1 MIHAEPA
8 GPELVPVE
16 KHQLDTLAAIRPLR
30 PLWLPLDEA
39 EGSVLAEDVLADTPL
54 PPFDNSAMDGYAVRA
69 ADLAGATAEAPVRL
83 PVRGEVAAGDTGSYR
98 VEPGSCLRIMTG
110 ALLPSGA
117 DAVVPVE
124 QTDGGTTVAAFS
136 RAVSPGGSLRRQGDD
151 VPAGAR
157 LLESGTPV
165 GSVQLALLAGSG
177 HATALVRPRPR
188 VAVVATGNE
197 LAEPGTPLMP
207 GQIWESNSYLLAA
220 AARQAGAVATRQRL
234 PDDPD
239 AVLDRL
245 EQLLPEA
252 DLLITSGGVS
262 MGGEH
267 DVVKA
272 ALSKLGTVTFRKVA
286 MQPGMPQGFGVLG
299 PERQPLFTLPG
310 NPVSAYV
317 SFLLF
322 VRPALDALRNLPALR
337 QPVLTA
343 ALTDDVRSPEGRRSY
358 LRGVLDDTQETVAPL
373 TGQSSHQLGALAQ
386 ANALIIVPEPVTRI
400 EAGQPVDVMVL
411 P

>member
-1 MIHAEPA
+1 MSHGEPP

-16 KHQLDTLAAIRPLR
+16 KHQLDTLAAIRPLQ

-39 EGSVLAEDVLADTPL
+39 EGGVLAEDVLADTPL
-54 PPFDNSAMDGYAVRA
+54 PPFDNSAMDGYAVHA
-69 ADLAGATAEAPVRL
+69 ADVAGATAEAPVTL
-83 PVRGEVAAGDTGSYR
+83 PVGGEVAAGDTGSYR

-110 ALLPSGA
+110 ALLPAGA

-136 RAVSPGGSLRRQGDD
+136 RAVSPGESVRRQGDD

-165 GSVQLALLAGSG
+165 GPVQLALLAGSG
-177 HATALVRPRPR
+177 HATVLVRPRPR
-188 VAVVATGNE
+188 VAVVSTGNE
-197 LAEPGTPLMP
+197 LAEPGTPLVP

-220 AARQAGAVATRQRL
+220 AARQAGAVAARYRL
-234 PDDPD
+234 PDNPD
-239 AVLDRL
+239 AVLARL

-252 DLLITSGGVS
+252 DLLVTSGGVS

-272 ALSKLGTVTFRKVA
+272 ALSKLGTVRFRKVA

-299 PERQPLFTLPG
+299 PEQRPLFTLPG

-322 VRPALDALRNLPALR
+322 VRPALNALRDLPVLR
-337 QPVLTA
+337 QRGLTA
-343 ALTDDVRSPEGRRSY
+343 ALTADVRSPQNRRSY
-358 LRGVLDDTQETVAPL
+358 LRGVLDDAQETVAPL
-373 TGQSSHQLGALAQ
+373 TGQSSHQLSALAQ

>member
-1 MIHAEPA
+1 MSHGEPS

-16 KHQLDTLAAIRPLR
+16 KHQLDTLATIRPLE

-39 EGSVLAEDVLADTPL
+39 EGGVLAEDVLADTPL
-54 PPFDNSAMDGYAVRA
+54 PPFDNSAMDGYAVHS
-69 ADLAGATAEAPVRL
+69 ADLARASAEAPVTL
-83 PVRGEVAAGDTGSYR
+83 PVRGEIAAGDTGSYR

-110 ALLPSGA
+110 ALLPAGA

-124 QTDGGTTVAAFS
+124 KTDGDTTAAAFS
-136 RAVSPGGSLRRQGDD
+136 RAVSPGESLRRQGDD

-165 GSVQLALLAGSG
+165 GPVQLALLAGSG
-177 HATALVRPRPR
+177 HATVRVRPRPR
-188 VAVVATGNE
+188 VAVVSTGNE
-197 LAEPGTPLMP
+197 LAEPGTPLVP

-220 AARQAGAVATRQRL
+220 AARQAGVVAARYRL

-239 AVLDRL
+239 AVLAQL

-252 DLLITSGGVS
+252 DLLVTSGGVS

-299 PERQPLFTLPG
+299 PEQRPLFTLPG

-317 SFLLF
+317 SFVLF
-322 VRPALDALRNLPALR
+322 VRPALNALRDLPALGQR
-337 QPVLTA
+337 VLTA
-343 ALTDDVRSPEGRRSY
+343 ALTADVRSPQGRRSY
-358 LRGVLDDTQETVAPL
+358 LRGRLDDAQDTVAPL

-386 ANALIIVPEPVTRI
+386 ANALIIVPDPVTRI